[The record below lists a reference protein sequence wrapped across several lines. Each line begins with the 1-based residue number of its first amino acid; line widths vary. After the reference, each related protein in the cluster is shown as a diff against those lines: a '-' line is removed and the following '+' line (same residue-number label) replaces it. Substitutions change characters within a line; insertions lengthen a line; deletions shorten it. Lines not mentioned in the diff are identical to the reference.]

1 MNSLADLAGKLHVYV
16 EWHDGVITRVD
27 LRSSRPQEITRL
39 LQGKSL
45 PQALAMVPMIFSLCG
60 VAQQV
65 AALRA
70 AESALGLPVKPE
82 VAEARQILVWAETAR
97 ELGLRLAHNWLQE
110 KTLVCAELLQWFTQL
125 KTELRWALELNPQLD
140 TNGFDRDTAARRLE
154 QILKPLV
161 GSETELSQLLFGAA
175 STTPVAQQIKQLQ
188 KSLGDVELPLGAVPL
203 SSNMPSDLRWIT
215 EKLTGEQACAFCAQP
230 DAEGTC
236 YETSIWTRN
245 REAAL
250 VQQGQHAGLNE
261 LTLRFLALVDELQAL
276 PGLIREYG
284 EAGLA
289 PHIEPGLGCVEAARG
304 LLMHRIELEG
314 DSMSDYRVADYKIVA
329 PTEWNFHP
337 QGTLVQMLEGAHV
350 SRERLYTLVEKLI
363 LLVDPCVDWE
373 IEIGN

>member
-1 MNSLADLAGKLHVYV
+1 MNSLTDLAGKLHVYV
-16 EWHDGVITRVD
+16 EWHDDVITRVD
-27 LRSSRPQEITRL
+27 LRSSRPHKIARL
-39 LQGKSL
+39 LQGKTL
-45 PQALAMVPMIFSLCG
+45 PQALTMVPMIFSLCG

-70 AESALGLPVKPE
+70 AESALGLQIKPE

-97 ELGLRLAHNWLQE
+97 ELGLRLAQNWLQE

-125 KTELRWALELNPQLD
+125 KADLRWALALDPQLD
-140 TNGFDRDTAARRLE
+140 ANGFDRDTAARRLD
-154 QILKPLV
+154 QLLKPLV

-175 STTPVAQQIKQLQ
+175 STTPVGSQIKQLQ
-188 KSLGDVELPLGAVPL
+188 KSLGDVELALGAVPL
-203 SSNMPSDLRWIT
+203 SSNTSSDLRWIT
-215 EKLTGEQACAFCAQP
+215 EKLTDEAAFEFCAQP

-236 YETSIWTRN
+236 FETSIWTRN
-245 REAAL
+245 CEAKL

-261 LTLRFLALVDELQAL
+261 LTLRFLALVDELQVL
-276 PGLIREYG
+276 PGLIREGG

-289 PHIEPGLGCVEAARG
+289 SHIEPGLGCVEAARG
-304 LLMHRIELEG
+304 MLIHRIELEG
-314 DSMSDYRVADYKIVA
+314 NSMSDYRVTDYKIVA

-337 QGTLVQMLEGAHV
+337 QGTLVQMLDGARV
-350 SRERLYTLVEKLI
+350 SRERLHALVEKLI